1 MVRTPP
7 PQAHHAHIED
17 RGVLRSQA
25 RERTRRR
32 AQLMEQ
38 INNAADGA
46 GPLNQPPS
54 VYDPGGDPGE
64 ALNGGED
71 QNHLVQPREQNGSG
85 IGAAEAP
92 QIDLLIALEHLP
104 QIKDRAISE
113 QQNVSDAMLAGWPTP
128 PLVNFCPKQAMGVI
142 LALIALFTP
151 TESQAQL
158 EQAFSDWPIV
168 ILTRLLYTLSVRYS
182 REELRTADSQQG
194 KLWRAINHA
203 VNARSVVRDL
213 LSKSREIWVLPFCTP
228 LLEELGMDKILHEAE
243 IVEAFPKAILDT
255 ARYPVL
261 CWKYADNAGKSVC
274 NEARVIR
281 EYQNYLDPGCCQRHR
296 YPARFKNSSGHVVTT
311 DLQIVDNKDLREY
324 MDKGTTFRTDYT
336 PSDGG
341 MVTELVGEALQ
352 KYIIDTCS
360 VNEVP
365 GVWFEEWIRLIM
377 ARLKDRL
384 TEMNSDNSFTPD
396 RSSGRQYKGAIKA
409 LQQDFAICTADK
421 ASSTYVLVCKHHL
434 ASQVEV
440 ELDNND
446 TYTTATLE
454 GADDDTCPLCGLAF
468 EDPASIQP
476 CGHWFCRNA
485 FRDGNSI
492 QKHQGKDRQNVQCAG
507 EHLSPYRR

>member
-38 INNAADGA
+38 INNAADEA

-71 QNHLVQPREQNGSG
+71 QNHLVQPQEQNGSG
-85 IGAAEAP
+85 VRAAEAP

-113 QQNVSDAMLAGWPTP
+113 QQNVSDAMLTGWPTP
-128 PLVNFCPKQAMGVI
+128 PLIDFCPKQAMGVI
-142 LALIALFTP
+142 LALIASFIP

-158 EQAFSDWPIV
+158 EQAFSAWPIV
-168 ILTRLLYTLSVRYS
+168 ILTRLLYTLSARYS

-228 LLEELGMDKILHEAE
+228 LLEELGMDKIFHEAE

-281 EYQNYLDPGCCQRHR
+281 EYQNYLDPGCCQCHR
-296 YPARFKNSSGHVVTT
+296 YPARFKINRDMLS
-311 DLQIVDNKDLREY
+311 Q
-324 MDKGTTFRTDYT
+324 RT
-336 PSDGG
+336 
-341 MVTELVGEALQ
+341 
-352 KYIIDTCS
+352 
-360 VNEVP
+360 
-365 GVWFEEWIRLIM
+365 
-377 ARLKDRL
+377 
-384 TEMNSDNSFTPD
+384 
-396 RSSGRQYKGAIKA
+396 
-409 LQQDFAICTADK
+409 
-421 ASSTYVLVCKHHL
+421 CK
-434 ASQVEV
+434 
-440 ELDNND
+440 
-446 TYTTATLE
+446 
-454 GADDDTCPLCGLAF
+454 
-468 EDPASIQP
+468 
-476 CGHWFCRNA
+476 
-485 FRDGNSI
+485 
-492 QKHQGKDRQNVQCAG
+492 
-507 EHLSPYRR
+507 